1 MRLGSVI
8 FFVRKLSGLID
19 DFARNEDLANIVE
32 HCSQSQ
38 LLNQQ
43 EATSIST
50 ADTYKKIRLTDGSE
64 LSCNAL
70 IVASGVSYRWLDAP
84 GIKEFTGAGV
94 YYGAAMT
101 EAQSLGGKDVFVVG
115 GANSAGQGAVH
126 FSKFARTVT
135 MLIRSGSLDE
145 SMSKYLI
152 DRILTTDNIKVM

>member
-1 MRLGSVI
+1 M
-8 FFVRKLSGLID
+8 FFVRKLSRLID

-64 LSCNAL
+64 LSCHTL
-70 IVASGVSYRWLDAP
+70 IVASDVSYRWLDAP

-94 YYGAAMT
+94 YYGA
-101 EAQSLGGKDVFVVG
+101 QP
-115 GANSAGQGAVH
+115 
-126 FSKFARTVT
+126 
-135 MLIRSGSLDE
+135 
-145 SMSKYLI
+145 
-152 DRILTTDNIKVM
+152 